1 MSQDSVVV
9 ESIPKCGCGRSLHM
23 PYCDGSHGRS
33 DAQYAEWKLQTEQ
46 EKLQA
51 TADKE
56 QSLNLSVFKDKFSF
70 L

>member
-1 MSQDSVVV
+1 VLASKLLLILWSFKMSQENVVV

-33 DAQYAEWKLQTEQ
+33 EAQYAEWKLQTAQ

-51 TADKE
+51 A
-56 QSLNLSVFKDKFSF
+56 KDDE
-70 L
+70 